1 MYTQIIKQASA
12 VGVASSTTATIRI
25 PTSGTHYGLFLFCK
39 QASGAAT
46 SIANIK
52 TSVGDIA
59 VYHNGEQ
66 IMLATATFFLD
77 MQKYYFD
84 SYTGGAANVAGIIPI
99 PFAPYH
105 FQNFAERQIFAVG
118 TANLQTITVN
128 VSLNTLTNL
137 SSIDVYS
144 EVDPSLRNR
153 GQHIRIK
160 RYPQAFATTGT
171 HEIPTL
177 PLEGNTV
184 GYKCLHIE
192 LGTNPGVSDYVTFK
206 VGGFAIYDTVV
217 NALNTVYS
225 NFCGRTPQAAYTYVD
240 FNKNNA
246 ITSYLPMAGIKDI
259 RLLVD
264 WTTQPTSYNV
274 YAEEIFGLNPPAGS

>member
-12 VGVASSTTATIRI
+12 VGVASNTTATARI
-25 PTSGTHYGLFLFCK
+25 PTSGTQYGVFLFCK
-39 QASGAAT
+39 QSGGAAT
-46 SIANIK
+46 PIANIK
-52 TSVGDIA
+52 SSIGDITI
-59 VYHNGEQ
+59 YHNGEQ

-84 SYTGGAANVAGIIPI
+84 ALTGGASNVAGIIPI

-105 FQNFAERQIFAVG
+105 FNNFAERQLFAVG
-118 TANLQTITVN
+118 TANLQTITIN
-128 VSLNTLTNL
+128 ISCLTL
-137 SSIDVYS
+137 SSLVSIDIYS

-153 GQHIRIK
+153 AQHIRIK
-160 RYPQAFATTGT
+160 RYPQSFATTGT

-177 PLEGNTV
+177 PLEGATV

-217 NALNTVYS
+217 TALNTVYS

-240 FNKNNA
+240 FGKNNA
-246 ITSYLPMAGIKDI
+246 ITSFLPMAGIQDI

-264 WTTQPTSYNV
+264 WTTTPTSYNV
-274 YAEEIFGLNPPAGS
+274 YAEEIFGLNAPTTK